1 MPGGGKPIDLAT
13 LTVPQLFI
21 RAAAGTLIATA
32 ILAGN
37 AVNLYKGGGT
47 ACKDHGNTLFSWLF
61 FGSSGFAIVFCLA
74 FLAGWNLP
82 IFREWQKRRVTAQP
96 PPAKDSRPPR
106 PTRCAA
112 DHQENSNRP

>member
-37 AVNLYKGGGT
+37 VVNLCKGGGT

-61 FGSSGFAIVFCLA
+61 FGCSGFAIVFCLA

-82 IFREWQKRRVTAQP
+82 IFREWQKRRGTAQP
-96 PPAKDSRPPR
+96 PPPEDGSQTRS
-106 PTRCAA
+106 TRCAA
-112 DHQENSNRP
+112 DHKEKSNPP